1 MLQGKLASTNQKHY
15 PDLGS
20 GMSSVSNF
28 CACFSDVISWGNR
41 GGIMKCQLFSQAEIF
56 RAVNNRWSLHY
67 VFLKYT
73 CHPIK
78 SYLWSDMIS
87 RHWTP
92 RQSSWS
98 WGFADYFSLIMCV
111 WEICCCVRPKSDH
124 GYGLLLSKWNYLQ
137 PWMLTKTKEFASFL
151 TLLFPIKNVVTS
163 NFVK

>member
-1 MLQGKLASTNQKHY
+1 MLQGKFATKIWVVTCHQYGISAL
-15 PDLGS
+15 
-20 GMSSVSNF
+20 VSQISF
-28 CACFSDVISWGNR
+28 CGETS

-56 RAVNNRWSLHY
+56 RAVNNRWSFDY
-67 VFLKYT
+67 VFLKCT
-73 CHPIK
+73 CHPVK

-98 WGFADYFSLIMCV
+98 WTFADYFSLIICV
-111 WEICCCVRPKSDH
+111 WEICCCVRPESDH
-124 GYGLLLSKWNYLQ
+124 VLLLSKWNYLQ

-151 TLLFPIKNVVTS
+151 TLLFPTKNVVTS